1 MKYPITGLTILQNFG
16 KFKNS
21 KKNPQHKH
29 PQYYYYYKHKEIQQD
44 QETTKQTSFK
54 AAQAFREN
62 KVAEKQACLKKL
74 KRLATFS
81 MDDYYSWHFPQKWTS

>member
-16 KFKNS
+16 KLKNS
-21 KKNPQHKH
+21 KKFLNTN
-29 PQYYYYYKHKEIQQD
+29 
-44 QETTKQTSFK
+44 TTSTTTTISIKKSNKIRKPQTSFK
-54 AAQAFREN
+54 AAQAFGEN
-62 KVAEKQACLKKL
+62 KVAEMQACLKKL